1 MTTRRR
7 HLLELASLEA
17 GEITELLDVAESFQD
32 ITHRRIKKVPALRG
46 MTVVLLFLE
55 ASTRTRTSFELA
67 AKRLSADTL
76 SVSGGTSSVVK
87 GETLVDTARN
97 LAAMSPDIVVLRH
110 RHSGSPH
117 LLARSIDA
125 SIVNAGDGGHEHPT
139 QGLLDALTIR
149 RHKGRIEGQRVAII
163 GDLAHSRVARSN
175 IAALSK
181 LGAEV
186 TVCGPPTMLPQGV
199 EALGCRATSDRDAA
213 IRGADVVMMLR
224 IQKERMTEELFPS
237 DREYAL
243 RFGLDRAALGLAKPD
258 VLVMHPG
265 PINRGVELAPDV
277 ADGPE
282 SVILEQVANGIIV
295 RMAVLYHCAGGAGGD
310 A

>member
-163 GDLAHSRVARSN
+163 GDIAHSRVARSN

>member
-1 MTTRRR
+1 MTTHRR
-7 HLLELASLEA
+7 HLLELAPLSA
-17 GEITELLDVAESFQD
+17 AEITDLLDLAESFQD
-32 ITHRRIKKVPALRG
+32 ISQRRIKKVPALRG

-76 SVSGGTSSVVK
+76 SIAGGTSSVVK
-87 GETLVDTARN
+87 GETLLDTARN
-97 LAAMSPDIVVLRH
+97 LAAMSPDIIVLRH
-110 RHSGSPH
+110 KHSGAPH
-117 LLARSIDA
+117 LLSRSLDA

-149 RHKGRIEGQRVAII
+149 QHKKRIAGLKVAII
-163 GDLAHSRVARSN
+163 GDIAHSRVARSS

-186 TVCGPPTMLPQGV
+186 WACGPPTMMPPGV
-199 EALGCRATSDRDAA
+199 ESLGCRATFDRDTAV
-213 IRGADVVMMLR
+213 RDADVVMMLR

-237 DREYAL
+237 DREYSQ
-243 RFGLDRAALGLAKPD
+243 RFGLDAAALSRARPD
-258 VLVMHPG
+258 ALVMHPG

-277 ADGPE
+277 ADGPA
-282 SVILEQVANGIIV
+282 SIILDQVANGIAV
-295 RMAVLYHCAGGAGGD
+295 RMAVLYHCAGGGGGD

>member
-1 MTTRRR
+1 MNTRRR

-17 GEITELLDVAESFQD
+17 GELTELLDVAESFQD

-110 RHSGSPH
+110 KHSGSPH

-163 GDLAHSRVARSN
+163 GDIAHSRVARSN

-186 TVCGPPTMLPQGV
+186 VVCGPPTMLP
-199 EALGCRATSDRDAA
+199 
-213 IRGADVVMMLR
+213 
-224 IQKERMTEELFPS
+224 
-237 DREYAL
+237 
-243 RFGLDRAALGLAKPD
+243 
-258 VLVMHPG
+258 PG
-265 PINRGVELAPDV
+265 I
-277 ADGPE
+277 
-282 SVILEQVANGIIV
+282 
-295 RMAVLYHCAGGAGGD
+295 
-310 A
+310 